1 MTIGRAPTATA
12 TGIKAEQAT
21 SPSLRMDISPG
32 TKRLSSLDAFRGWTM
47 FWIVGGSAL
56 VAGLQALNANPV
68 INGLVY
74 ELNHSD
80 WQGLRF
86 YDLIWPSFM
95 LMTGM
100 SLPFSYA
107 KRSLTQTHRQILMR
121 VLRRFLV
128 LFLLGSL
135 RESIHFNRPYLI
147 ELSSALQPIAVA
159 YLTAFLIVRRSWRF
173 QAAVGAGILVFYAVL
188 LAFVPAPGVPAGSY
202 DRNANLVLW
211 TDLVTVGRVLPE
223 HWGTVI
229 CTLPTISTTIVGMLL
244 GELLMTNR
252 STASKMK
259 TIGLV
264 GLSGVVLGWALN
276 PVIPIV
282 MKIWTTSYGLASAGF
297 ACLMFLVFYWL
308 VDVRGYR
315 KLAFPFLVIGMN
327 AVAIYMSESII
338 PWSNIVAIFTRSLA
352 GTLGSFTPLFHAIA
366 VLTIEW
372 LVLYWM
378 YKRKIFLTA

>member
-1 MTIGRAPTATA
+1 MATEIQA
-12 TGIKAEQAT
+12 VAKTEAISAERPVAR
-21 SPSLRMDISPG
+21 PSNIAA
-32 TKRLSSLDAFRGWTM
+32 KRLVSLDAFRGWTM
-47 FWIVGGSAL
+47 FWIVGGGAI
-56 VAGLQALNANPV
+56 VAGLHGFSANPV

-74 ELNHSD
+74 ELSHTS

-107 KRSLTQTHRQILMR
+107 KRSLTQTHHQIFMR
-121 VLRRFLV
+121 VLRRFAV

-135 RESIHFNRPYLI
+135 RESISFHHPYLI

-159 YLTAFLIVRRSWRF
+159 YLAAFLLVRKSWRV
-173 QAAVGAGILVFYAVL
+173 QAAIGASILVFYALL

-202 DRNANLVLW
+202 GRNANLVLW
-211 TDLVTVGRVLPE
+211 TDLAIVGRVLPE

-229 CTLPTISTTIVGMLL
+229 CTLPTISTTILGMLL
-244 GELLMTNR
+244 GELLMTGR
-252 STASKMK
+252 SAASKMK
-259 TIGLV
+259 IIAAV
-264 GLSGVVLGWALN
+264 GVSGVALGWALN
-276 PVIPIV
+276 PIIPIV

-315 KLAFPFLVIGMN
+315 KPAFPFVVIGMN

-338 PWSNIVAIFTRSLA
+338 PWNKTVAIFTDPLS
-352 GTLGSFTPLFHAIA
+352 GTLGAVVPLIHAIA
-366 VLTIEW
+366 VLTVEW

>member
-1 MTIGRAPTATA
+1 MATETHAYGKATA
-12 TGIKAEQAT
+12 VSSEPAV
-21 SPSLRMDISPG
+21 SPPPAAG
-32 TKRLSSLDAFRGWTM
+32 AKRLVSLDAFRGWTM
-47 FWIVGGSAL
+47 FWIVGGAAL
-56 VAGLQALNANPV
+56 VGGLQALNPNPL

-74 ELNHSD
+74 ELNHTD

-100 SLPFSYA
+100 SLPLSYA
-107 KRSLTQTHRQILMR
+107 KRSLTQSHYQIFMR
-121 VLRRFLV
+121 VLRRFAV

-135 RESIHFNRPYLI
+135 RESIHFNHPYLV

-159 YLTAFLIVRRSWRF
+159 YLGAFLLVRKSWKF
-173 QAAVGAGILVFYAVL
+173 QACAGAGILVFYALL

-211 TDLVTVGRVLPE
+211 TDTFTLGRVLPE

-229 CTLPTISTTIVGMLL
+229 CTLPTISTTILGMLL

-252 STASKMK
+252 SSTSKMK
-259 TIGLV
+259 IIGLV

-297 ACLMFLVFYWL
+297 ACLMFLPFYWL
-308 VDVRGYR
+308 IDVRGYR

-338 PWSNIVAIFTRSLA
+338 PWSKTVAIFTQPLG
-352 GTLGSFTPLFHAIA
+352 GTFGSFTPLFHAIA
-366 VLTIEW
+366 VLAVEW

>member
-1 MTIGRAPTATA
+1 MATEASLTPREKDITGVSPEEAPRTA
-12 TGIKAEQAT
+12 
-21 SPSLRMDISPG
+21 PLRG
-32 TKRLSSLDAFRGWTM
+32 TERLISLDAFRGFTM
-47 FWIVGGSAL
+47 FWIVGGTAL
-56 VAGLQALNANPV
+56 VTGLQKLSPNAA

-74 ELNHSD
+74 ELSHTD

-107 KRSLTQTHRQILMR
+107 KRSLTQTHHQIFMR
-121 VLRRFLV
+121 VLQRFLV

-135 RESIHFNRPYLI
+135 RESISFQHPYLV

-159 YLTAFLIVRRSWRF
+159 YLSAFLLVRKSWKF
-173 QAAVGAGILVFYAVL
+173 QVSVGAGILLFYALL

-211 TDLVTVGRVLPE
+211 TDLVTLGRVLPE

-229 CTLPTISTTIVGMLL
+229 CTLPTISTTILGMVL

-252 STASKMK
+252 SAATKMK
-259 TIGLV
+259 IISLV
-264 GLSGVVLGWALN
+264 GLSGVAIGWCLN

-308 VDVRGYR
+308 IDVRGYR
-315 KLAFPFLVIGMN
+315 KLAFPFLVIGVN

-338 PWSNIVAIFTRSLA
+338 PWSKTIAIFTHPLA

-366 VLTIEW
+366 VLTVEW

-378 YKRKIFLTA
+378 HKRKIFLTA

>member
-1 MTIGRAPTATA
+1 MATEAPVVAKVNA
-12 TGIKAEQAT
+12 SERVVSSAPPAEPAG
-21 SPSLRMDISPG
+21 G
-32 TKRLSSLDAFRGWTM
+32 TKRIVSLDAFRGWTM
-47 FWIVGGSAL
+47 FWIVGGGAL
-56 VAGLQALNANPV
+56 VGGLQALNANSL

-74 ELNHSD
+74 ELNHTN

-100 SLPFSYA
+100 SLPLSYA
-107 KRSLTQTHRQILMR
+107 KRSVTQTHHQIFMR

-135 RESIHFNRPYLI
+135 RESISFQHPYLV

-159 YLTAFLIVRRSWRF
+159 YLAAFLLVRKSWKF
-173 QAAVGAGILVFYAVL
+173 QASVGAAILVFYALL
-188 LAFVPAPGVPAGSY
+188 LAFVPAPGIPAGSY

-211 TDLVTVGRVLPE
+211 TDLVTLGRVLPE

-229 CTLPTISTTIVGMLL
+229 CTLPTISTTILGMLL
-244 GELLMTNR
+244 GKLLMTNR
-252 STASKMK
+252 SAASKMK
-259 TIGLV
+259 IIGLV
-264 GLSGVVLGWALN
+264 GLSGVALGWALN

-297 ACLMFLVFYWL
+297 ACLMFLFFYWL
-308 VDVRGYR
+308 IDVRGYR
-315 KLAFPFLVIGMN
+315 KLAFPFVVIGMN

-338 PWSNIVAIFTRSLA
+338 PWSKTVAIFTQPLT
-352 GTLGSFTPLFHAIA
+352 GTLGSFTTLFHAFGVLA
-366 VLTIEW
+366 VEW

-378 YKRKIFLTA
+378 YKRKILLTA

>member
-1 MTIGRAPTATA
+1 MATETHAYGKAPA
-12 TGIKAEQAT
+12 ISSQPEVSPPQAV
-21 SPSLRMDISPG
+21 G
-32 TKRLSSLDAFRGWTM
+32 AKRLVSLDAFRGWTM
-47 FWIVGGSAL
+47 FWIVGGGAL
-56 VAGLQALNANPV
+56 VGGLHALNSNFLV
-68 INGLVY
+68 NGLVY
-74 ELNHSD
+74 ELSHTD

-100 SLPFSYA
+100 SLPLSYA
-107 KRSLTQTHRQILMR
+107 KRSLTQSHQQIFMR
-121 VLRRFLV
+121 VLRRFAV

-135 RESIHFNRPYLI
+135 RESIQFDHPYLV

-159 YLTAFLIVRRSWRF
+159 YLAAFLLVRKSWKF
-173 QAAVGAGILVFYAVL
+173 QAVVGAGILVFYALL
-188 LAFVPAPGVPAGSY
+188 LALVPAPGVPAGSY

-229 CTLPTISTTIVGMLL
+229 CTLPTISTTILGMLL
-244 GELLMTNR
+244 GELLTTTR
-252 STASKMK
+252 SAASKIK
-259 TIGLV
+259 IIGLV

-308 VDVRGYR
+308 IDVRGHR

-338 PWSNIVAIFTRSLA
+338 PWSKTVAIFTHPLA
-352 GTLGSFTPLFHAIA
+352 GTLGSFAPLFHAIA
-366 VLTIEW
+366 VLTVEW

>member
-1 MTIGRAPTATA
+1 MATETPAVAKAA
-12 TGIKAEQAT
+12 TSLPEQAVT
-21 SPSLRMDISPG
+21 PVPR
-32 TKRLSSLDAFRGWTM
+32 TKRLVSLDAFRGWTM
-47 FWIVGGSAL
+47 FWIVGGAAL
-56 VAGLQALNANPV
+56 VGGLQALNPNPL
-68 INGLVY
+68 INGVVY
-74 ELNHSD
+74 ELNHTD

-107 KRSLTQTHRQILMR
+107 KRSLTQTHRQIFMR
-121 VLRRFLV
+121 VLRRFAV

-135 RESIHFNRPYLI
+135 RESIQFNHPYLV

-159 YLTAFLIVRRSWRF
+159 YFAAFLLVRRSWKF
-173 QAAVGAGILVFYAVL
+173 QASVGAGILVCYALL
-188 LAFVPAPGVPAGSY
+188 LAFVPGPGVPAGSY

-211 TDLVTVGRVLPE
+211 TDLATVGRVLPE

-229 CTLPTISTTIVGMLL
+229 CTLPTISTTILGMLL

-252 STASKMK
+252 SAANKMK
-259 TIGLV
+259 IIGLV
-264 GLSGVVLGWALN
+264 GLSGVALGWALN

-308 VDVRGYR
+308 IDVRGYR
-315 KLAFPFLVIGMN
+315 RLAFPFLVIGMN

-338 PWSNIVAIFTRSLA
+338 PWSKTVAIFMYPFA

-366 VLTIEW
+366 VLTVEW

>member
-1 MTIGRAPTATA
+1 MAIEASATATA
-12 TGIKAEQAT
+12 TGIKAEPAT
-21 SPSLRMDISPG
+21 PPSLRKDISPG
-32 TKRLSSLDAFRGWTM
+32 SKRLSSLDAFRGWTM

-135 RESIHFNRPYLI
+135 RESIHFNHPYLV

-159 YLTAFLIVRRSWRF
+159 YLAAFLIVRRSWRF
-173 QAAVGAGILVFYAVL
+173 QAAVGAGILVFYALL

-202 DRNANLVLW
+202 DRSANLVLW

-338 PWSNIVAIFTRSLA
+338 PWSKIVAIFTDPLA

-366 VLTIEW
+366 VLTVEW